1 VSADGGLDVLELA
14 RLVVEAHAPDLS
26 VRMGALVRLGAYV
39 RMHNAVIIAAVE
51 QFTTSAK
58 DSTE

>member
-1 VSADGGLDVLELA
+1 MSADGRLDVLELA

-26 VRMGALVRLGAYV
+26 VRLGAYV

>member
-1 VSADGGLDVLELA
+1 
-14 RLVVEAHAPDLS
+14 
-26 VRMGALVRLGAYV
+26 MGALVRLGAYV